1 MSLLLGVAAFDALK
15 DAVGGSLWAYPAMI
29 GAVSLDSV
37 LPVAPGEAA
46 VVTGGVLA
54 ADGELSIFGVFAAS
68 MLGGI
73 LGDNISYGLGVL
85 LGRPAERRLFSSD
98 RSRGR
103 LAWARRQL
111 RERGGVII
119 VAARFVPG
127 GRTAT
132 TFSAGTLEMPWRRFF
147 AIDAA
152 AAALWAAYASLLG
165 YFGGNAFTESL
176 WKPLVAATIV
186 GLTVATLAEL
196 ARRMST
202 A

>member
-1 MSLLLGVAAFDALK
+1 MSLPLGVAAFDALK
-15 DAVGGSLWAYPAMI
+15 DAVGGSLWAYPALI

-85 LGRPAERRLFSSD
+85 LGRPAERRLFTSS
-98 RSRGR
+98 RSRER
-103 LAWARRQL
+103 LEWARRQL
-111 RERGGVII
+111 HVRGGVII

-132 TFSAGTLEMPWRRFF
+132 TFSAGTLEMPWRRFV
-147 AIDAA
+147 AIDVL

-165 YFGGNAFTESL
+165 YFGGNAFTDSL
-176 WKPLVAATIV
+176 WKPLLAATLV
-186 GLTVATLAEL
+186 GLTVATLAEV
-196 ARRMST
+196 ARRMTT

>member
-1 MSLLLGVAAFDALK
+1 MGLPFGVAAFDALR
-15 DAVGGSLWAYPAMI
+15 DAVGGSIWAYPAVI
-29 GAVSLDSV
+29 GAVLLDSV

-54 ADGELSIFGVFAAS
+54 ADGELSVLGVFVAA

-85 LGRPAERRLFSSD
+85 LGRPAERRLFTSD
-98 RSRGR
+98 RSRER
-103 LAWARRQL
+103 LTWARRQL

-119 VAARFVPG
+119 LAARFVPG

-132 TFSAGTLEMPWRRFF
+132 TFSAGTLEMPWRRFV
-147 AIDAA
+147 AIDAI

-176 WKPLVAATIV
+176 WKPLLAATVV
-186 GLTVATLAEL
+186 GFAVASLAEV
-196 ARRMST
+196 ARRMAT

>member
-1 MSLLLGVAAFDALK
+1 MGLLLGVADLDALK
-15 DAVGGSLWAYPAMI
+15 DAVGGSLWAYPALV

-46 VVTGGVLA
+46 VVTGGLLA
-54 ADGELSIFGVFAAS
+54 ADGELSIFGVFTAS

-73 LGDNISYGLGVL
+73 LGDNISYGLGVF
-85 LGRPAERRLFSSD
+85 LGRPAERRLFTSD
-98 RSRGR
+98 RSRER
-103 LAWARRQL
+103 LAWARQQL
-111 RERGGVII
+111 RVRGGVII
-119 VAARFVPG
+119 VASRFIPG

-147 AIDAA
+147 AIDVLAA
-152 AAALWAAYASLLG
+152 AIWAAYASLLG

-176 WKPLVAATIV
+176 WKPLLAATMV
-186 GLTVATLAEL
+186 GLTVATLAEV
-196 ARRMST
+196 ARRMTT

>member
-1 MSLLLGVAAFDALK
+1 
-15 DAVGGSLWAYPAMI
+15 
-29 GAVSLDSV
+29 
-37 LPVAPGEAA
+37 
-46 VVTGGVLA
+46 
-54 ADGELSIFGVFAAS
+54 
-68 MLGGI
+68 
-73 LGDNISYGLGVL
+73 
-85 LGRPAERRLFSSD
+85 
-98 RSRGR
+98 
-103 LAWARRQL
+103 
-111 RERGGVII
+111 
-119 VAARFVPG
+119 
-127 GRTAT
+127 
-132 TFSAGTLEMPWRRFF
+132 MPWRRFF

>member
-1 MSLLLGVAAFDALK
+1 MSLPLAVAAFDALK
-15 DAVGGSLWAYPAMI
+15 DGVGGSLWAYPALF

-54 ADGELSIFGVFAAS
+54 ADGELSIAAVFAAS

-73 LGDNISYGLGVL
+73 LGDNVSYALGAV
-85 LGRPAERRLFSSD
+85 LGRPAERRLFTSD
-98 RSRGR
+98 RSRER
-103 LAWARRQL
+103 LDWARRQL

-119 VAARFVPG
+119 LAARFVPG

-147 AIDAA
+147 AVDAL

-165 YFGGNAFTESL
+165 YFGGSAFTENL
-176 WKPLVAATIV
+176 WKPLLAATIV
-186 GLTVATLAEL
+186 GLVVATLAEV
-196 ARRMST
+196 ARRMTS

>member
-1 MSLLLGVAAFDALK
+1 MSLPLGVAAFDALK
-15 DAVGGSLWAYPAMI
+15 DAVGGSPWAYPALV

-37 LPVAPGEAA
+37 LPVAQGEAA

-54 ADGELSIFGVFAAS
+54 ADGELSIVGVFATSA
-68 MLGGI
+68 LGGI
-73 LGDNISYGLGVL
+73 LGDNISYGLGVF
-85 LGRPAERRLFSSD
+85 LGRPAERRLFTSA
-98 RSRGR
+98 RSRER
-103 LAWARRQL
+103 LEWARRQL
-111 RERGGVII
+111 RVRGGVII

-147 AIDAA
+147 AIDVF

-165 YFGGNAFTESL
+165 YFGGNAFTQSL
-176 WKPLVAATIV
+176 WKPLLAATIV
-186 GLTVATLAEL
+186 GLTVATLAEV
-196 ARRMST
+196 ARRMTT